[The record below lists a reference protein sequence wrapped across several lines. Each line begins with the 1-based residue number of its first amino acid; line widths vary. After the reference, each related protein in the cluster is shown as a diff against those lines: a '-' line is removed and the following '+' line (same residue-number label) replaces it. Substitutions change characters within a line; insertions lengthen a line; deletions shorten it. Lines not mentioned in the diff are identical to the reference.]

1 MPPKSIALLTALVVV
16 FLWINSARAEQ
27 PRPPLVFSKF
37 APEIAAE
44 FGEKAPEKVQ
54 IVVVTKAPG
63 NRAYVVVVMKQGRGF
78 KWVTGPYAIA
88 LKRIQAV
95 VDRSLELKPAS
106 GKINYEF

>member
-1 MPPKSIALLTALVVV
+1 MHSKTIALLTALVAV
-16 FLWINSARAEQ
+16 FLWINAARADH

-44 FGEKAPEKVQ
+44 FGEKNPEKVL

-63 NRAYVVVVMKQGRGF
+63 NLAYVVVVMKQGRGF

-88 LKRIQAV
+88 LKRIRAV
-95 VDRSLELKPAS
+95 VARNLEFKPAS
-106 GKINYEF
+106 GKIEL